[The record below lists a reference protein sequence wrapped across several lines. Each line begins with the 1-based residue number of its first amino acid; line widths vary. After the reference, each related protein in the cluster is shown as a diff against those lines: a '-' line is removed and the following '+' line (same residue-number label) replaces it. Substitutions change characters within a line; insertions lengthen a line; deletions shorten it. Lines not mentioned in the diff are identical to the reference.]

1 MSPMKQSDEAAI
13 GGARKTL
20 PVGKA
25 RKVRSAQKG
34 SGKKPAA
41 RKKNIL
47 DRDVEAELVRVF
59 GQK

>member
-1 MSPMKQSDEAAI
+1 MPT
-13 GGARKTL
+13 R
-20 PVGKA
+20 KA
-25 RKVRSAQKG
+25 RKVQKP

-41 RKKNIL
+41 RKKNVL

>member
-1 MSPMKQSDEAAI
+1 MKRPDEAAI
-13 GGARKTL
+13 GGTRKSL
-20 PVGKA
+20 PTRKA
-25 RKVRSAQKG
+25 RKVRGEKKG
-34 SGKKPAA
+34 TARKPAA